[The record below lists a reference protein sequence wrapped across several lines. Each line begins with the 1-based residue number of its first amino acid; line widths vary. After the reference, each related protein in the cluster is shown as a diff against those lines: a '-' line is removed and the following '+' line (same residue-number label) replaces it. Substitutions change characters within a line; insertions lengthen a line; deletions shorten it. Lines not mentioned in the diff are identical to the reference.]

1 MTDRSLE
8 ALGLAD
14 VPARQ
19 PLTYPGRP
27 APGPGLL
34 TGGALLPLR
43 VRPRRL
49 GAWHVEGR
57 SALDEVLAGLGQVAT
72 GRRHPVMAAGSNA
85 SPGQVRYKLTRLGLP
100 VAVPMVPVRVRGI
113 GIGCSAHIS
122 RPGFVAATPYAA
134 PEAELTLVVS
144 WLDPAQLAALDSTE
158 ILNYRRALLPGD
170 RFPMTMPSG
179 ERLGGAYLY
188 VSERGLLAGPD
199 GSPRPGGG
207 DQHDLLSAL
216 LAASPRL
223 RDVLGPGPESWVA
236 RAGSDA
242 GVRRLGA
249 RIFAEEGWVL
259 PPTGL
264 PPYADDQAEPRL
276 YDELPPLGDSLTARP

>member
-49 GAWHVEGR
+49 GAWPVEGR

-72 GRRHPVMAAGSNA
+72 GRRHPVIAAGSNA

-100 VAVPMVPVRVRGI
+100 VAVPMVPVRVRGV

-242 GVRRLGA
+242 GVRQLGA